1 LAPAG
6 QPRIGVVA
14 LAHADQLGLHQQP
27 LDARGILLMPSLAVA
42 TPLDDFVY
50 SLDYDPKSLLAVVP
64 DGDISSQPLKKRG
77 ADTNAVIITTTTQHK
92 LSKSLSDVAILRPT
106 AGVIF
111 PGSAVLAD
119 RNLMDGQPTPI
130 GLPRAPVTVS
140 VDLPGLQ
147 PSEVVVNHP
156 TTSSVQNAIARLVEK
171 WIKDPAHAGYIN
183 AARSYYQVTSAFSS
197 EQASLDL
204 GVSAKWASGDA
215 SSQLA
220 VKAESQTST
229 VMAYYKQ
236 VFYTVTIDTPARPSA
251 FFAKDVGLAD
261 LQRVVSAEH
270 PPAYVR
276 SVDYGRILM
285 LKMTTSS
292 SQASADLQAAFSQ
305 AAESASGRGS
315 IDAKYQNILKNSQF
329 QVLALG
335 GGAKAAASFSG
346 NDDGLATMREYVQAG
361 AAFGRDN
368 PGAPIAYNVAFMK
381 DNQLATMGFT
391 TDYTETNSVA
401 YPNGWVG
408 LWHDGAYVAKFRVTW
423 QVTDAQGNPGPVQE
437 WESGDR
443 TVGYSEKLNLP
454 GDAFNIHITAEA
466 ATGLVWQPWNEA
478 MNVVVKGVPNQWYRI
493 YGTTLSPHS
502 DNTSRG

>member
-1 LAPAG
+1 MATLANT
-6 QPRIGVVA
+6 RSV
-14 LAHADQLGLHQQP
+14 
-27 LDARGILLMPSLAVA
+27 
-42 TPLDDFVY
+42 DDFVY
-50 SLDYDPKSLLAVVP
+50 SLSYDPKVLLAVVA
-64 DGDISSQPLKKRG
+64 DGDISSQPVKKRG
-77 ADTNAVIITTTTQHK
+77 TDTTGVIITTTTQHK

-130 GLPRAPVTVS
+130 GLARAPVTVS
-140 VDLPGLQ
+140 IDLPGLQ
-147 PSEVVVNHP
+147 PSEVVVDHP
-156 TTSSVQNAIARLVEK
+156 TNSSVQNAIARLIET
-171 WIKDPAHAGYIN
+171 WIENPAHAGYIN

-204 GVSAKWASGDA
+204 GVNAKWASGDA
-215 SSQLA
+215 SSQLG
-220 VKAESQTST
+220 VKADSQTST

-236 VFYTVTIDTPARPSA
+236 VFYTATIDTPARPSA
-251 FFAKDVGLAD
+251 FFGKGVTVAD
-261 LQRVVSAEH
+261 LQRVASAEH

-292 SQASADLQAAFSQ
+292 SETNVNIKAAFSQ
-305 AAESASGRGS
+305 AAEAASGGGS
-315 IDAKYQNILKNSQF
+315 IDAKYQSILRNSQF

-335 GGAKAAASFSG
+335 GGARAAARFSG
-346 NDDGLATMREYVQAG
+346 SDDGLVTMKEYIQSG

-391 TDYTETNSVA
+391 TDYTETNSVV

-408 LWHDGAYVAKFRVTW
+408 LWQDGAYVARFRVSW
-423 QVTDAQGNPGPVQE
+423 QTNDAQGSPGAVAQ
-437 WESGDR
+437 WESGER

-454 GDAFNIHITAEA
+454 GDASNIHITAED
-466 ATGLVWQPWNEA
+466 ATGLIWQPWNEA
-478 MNVVVKGVPNQWYRI
+478 MNVVVSGVPNQWYRI
-493 YGTTLSPHS
+493 YGTTLNPHW
-502 DNTSRG
+502 DNASRD